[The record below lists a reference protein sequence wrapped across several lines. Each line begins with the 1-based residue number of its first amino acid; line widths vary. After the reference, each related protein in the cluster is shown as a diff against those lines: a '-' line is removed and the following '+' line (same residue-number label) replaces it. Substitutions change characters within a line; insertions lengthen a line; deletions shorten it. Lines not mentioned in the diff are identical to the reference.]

1 MAGQPSIL
9 TPHQKAVL
17 ERIASEPYFTD
28 RYYLAGGTALAE
40 FYLHHRDSED
50 LDFFTEKNEVNPL
63 IIAEF
68 IERNAADLS
77 ITSVETKRVYGL
89 FSFFLHF
96 NDRTFLK
103 VDFNY
108 YPFPLIEK
116 GARFGNL
123 EVESIYDI
131 AVDKVH
137 TIVLKP
143 RARDYIDLFFIIREK
158 EYTFTNLLSQAKAKF
173 DWHLSSIDL
182 GARLIE
188 ASQMTDYPRM
198 LKPIIHQEWKNFFV
212 EQAKAL
218 KPQIFE

>member
-1 MAGQPSIL
+1 MAQPASIL
-9 TPHQKAVL
+9 TPHQRTVL
-17 ERIASEPYFTD
+17 ESIAREQYFTD
-28 RYYLAGGTALAE
+28 RYYLAGGTALSE

-50 LDFFTEKNEVNPL
+50 LDLFTEKQEVDPL
-63 IIAEF
+63 MVASF
-68 IERNAADLS
+68 IERNASKLS
-77 ITSVETKRVYGL
+77 ISSVETKRVYGL
-89 FSFFLHF
+89 HSFFLHF
-96 NDRTFLK
+96 DDSSVLK

-108 YPFPLIEK
+108 YPFLRIEK
-116 GARFGNL
+116 GVRFGNL

-137 TIVLKP
+137 VIVLKP

-158 EYTFTNLLSQAKAKF
+158 GYTFDHLLLQAKAKF
-173 DWHLSSIDL
+173 DWHLSSLDL

-188 ASQMTDYPRM
+188 ASQMADYPRM
-198 LKPIIHQEWKNFFV
+198 LKPIDHQEWKDFFL